1 MLVQQNVCRL
11 QVSVDDVGLQSYK
24 NFSLK
29 SSRLKAF
36 KFTEN
41 DFGGV
46 KLHFWFVENTV
57 LGQVVVQVAAV
68 HQVQNEAEFVGRV
81 ECVRHAHYERTV
93 HLLRTKHIL

>member
-1 MLVQQNVCRL
+1 MCSRPATIQKVQ
-11 QVSVDDVGLQSYK
+11 
-24 NFSLK
+24 LK
-29 SSRLKAF
+29 KFLKPREI
-36 KFTEN
+36 KFTKN